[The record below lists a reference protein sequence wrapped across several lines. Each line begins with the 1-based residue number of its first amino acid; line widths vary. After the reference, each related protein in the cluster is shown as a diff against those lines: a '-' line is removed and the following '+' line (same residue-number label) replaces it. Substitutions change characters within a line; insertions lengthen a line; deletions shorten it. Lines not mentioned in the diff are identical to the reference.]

1 MRVFAIGSMGA
12 VRMRW
17 DADRLRNI
25 FGVVVQGRSKGF
37 ATWNEG
43 SIKPE
48 RQPPEYQGDMRKFAP
63 PQRQPRFKNS
73 GDASR

>member
-1 MRVFAIGSMGA
+1 MRVFAIGSVGA
-12 VRMRW
+12 SRLRL
-17 DADRLRNI
+17 DGDRLRNVI
-25 FGVVVQGRSKGF
+25 GLVVRGRSKGF

-73 GDASR
+73 GDTSR